1 MKDKKFED
9 LFKQKTKGVIK
20 SYTVINPKKHL
31 ENFSESVSNSIEAP
45 VEIAR
50 SNINLLKT
58 MIGNNDKKLSY
69 EEIYKLV
76 GADENLRQKNYTNFS
91 IISLI
96 MFIFVIAV
104 IVVGCF
110 KTYNAVDSVGRAM
123 SILSYAVGAAVP
135 FSVYFRN
142 VVRAYGLKYAT
153 VDNKLNAFK
162 SLENLLPNP
171 FYDVR
176 AATNSKNEAIEVYL
190 ETKEEQE
197 RNK

>member
-110 KTYNAVDSVGRAM
+110 KT
-123 SILSYAVGAAVP
+123 
-135 FSVYFRN
+135 
-142 VVRAYGLKYAT
+142 
-153 VDNKLNAFK
+153 
-162 SLENLLPNP
+162 
-171 FYDVR
+171 
-176 AATNSKNEAIEVYL
+176 
-190 ETKEEQE
+190 
-197 RNK
+197 